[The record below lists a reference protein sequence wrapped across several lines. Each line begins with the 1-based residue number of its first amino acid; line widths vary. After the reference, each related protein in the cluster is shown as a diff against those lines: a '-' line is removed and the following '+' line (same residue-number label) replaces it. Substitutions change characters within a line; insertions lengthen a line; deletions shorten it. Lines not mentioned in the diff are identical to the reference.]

1 MKILHTLTLGTAALF
16 AAMALSPIAA
26 YADGKSTQKN
36 KNQWRNLGAGAAA
49 VAGYG
54 LLKGNSTATLLGA
67 AGAAYSANRYEQE
80 RKSQDQAKR
89 AHQRYYHNGGNY
101 VHNGRKYYRYQG
113 HLYYMNLSNG
123 SRHRVN

>member
-1 MKILHTLTLGTAALF
+1 MKATQKLTLGAAALF
-16 AAMALSPIAA
+16 AAVALTPIAA
-26 YADGKSTQKN
+26 FADAKSTQKN

-54 LLKGNSTATLLGA
+54 LLKGNSTATVLGA

-101 VHNGRKYYRYQG
+101 VHSGRKYYRYQG
-113 HLYYMNLSNG
+113 HLYYQDLNNG
-123 SRHRVN
+123 SRHQVN